1 MVSIIIPN
9 KDHIDD
15 LKTCLK
21 SIERCTYQNYEIIIV
36 ENNSVEKETFQFY
49 HTLEKDNEK
58 LKVVYWEGVFN
69 YSAIN
74 NFGVKHAEG
83 RYLLFLNNDTEIINK
98 DCIEEML
105 GFCMR
110 EDVGA
115 VGARLYYSDG
125 TIQHAGVI
133 VGLGGIAGHIFLNTP
148 SDQVGYFARVIT
160 QQDYSAVT
168 AACIMVKKDVFEEI
182 QGFDEKLVVAFND
195 VDLCLRIRELGKK
208 IVYNPYAE
216 LYHYESKSRG
226 QDDTPDKIER
236 FNRETAYFEDRWEKI
251 LAKGDPYYN
260 KNFAI
265 DRFDCSLC

>member
-1 MVSIIIPN
+1 
-9 KDHIDD
+9 
-15 LKTCLK
+15 
-21 SIERCTYQNYEIIIV
+21 
-36 ENNSVEKETFQFY
+36 
-49 HTLEKDNEK
+49 
-58 LKVVYWEGVFN
+58 
-69 YSAIN
+69 
-74 NFGVKHAEG
+74 
-83 RYLLFLNNDTEIINK
+83 
-98 DCIEEML
+98 
-105 GFCMR
+105 
-110 EDVGA
+110 
-115 VGARLYYSDG
+115 
-125 TIQHAGVI
+125 
-133 VGLGGIAGHIFLNTP
+133 
-148 SDQVGYFARVIT
+148 
-160 QQDYSAVT
+160 
-168 AACIMVKKDVFEEI
+168 MVKKDVFEEI